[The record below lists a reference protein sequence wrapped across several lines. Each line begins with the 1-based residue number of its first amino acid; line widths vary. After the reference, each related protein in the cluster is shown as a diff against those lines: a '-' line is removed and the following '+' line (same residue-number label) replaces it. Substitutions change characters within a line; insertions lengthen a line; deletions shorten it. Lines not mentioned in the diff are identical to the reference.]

1 MKPWLK
7 FAMIAGLLLA
17 NGTALADRHHDNRG
31 WRGPDRHHVI
41 RQPQKHRVIRHQQA
55 HRGSRDHWSVSL
67 NFGQPYYGSPG
78 LSMGWSNR
86 GWGSFFNPRPIVVT
100 PRQPRTVII
109 ENNTYVTPGTTVTY
123 GSVQGATS
131 LFKDRYGN
139 CYERRF
145 DAYGNETR
153 VELPYSACNF

>member
-7 FAMIAGLLLA
+7 FALIGGLLLA
-17 NGTALADRHHDNRG
+17 NGAALADHRHDNRG
-31 WRGPDRHHVI
+31 WRGHDRHPVVRHV
-41 RQPQKHRVIRHQQA
+41 QPYRNHSSDR
-55 HRGSRDHWSVSL
+55 WSFSL
-67 NFGQPYYGSPG
+67 NLGRPYYASPG

-86 GWGSFFNPRPIVVT
+86 GRNSFNSFYNPRPIVVA

-139 CYERRF
+139 CYERRY
-145 DAYGNETR
+145 DGYGNETR
-153 VELPYSACNF
+153 IELPYSACNF